1 MTTVSNQSEL
11 QTDTYAMPRPST
23 SVSPGLNADKKKML
37 GISAA
42 ALLLGGAAWAVVHT
56 PIPKPGAT
64 ESTNNNSDGSP
75 QSPSVALPSDID
87 VAGKVLDTM
96 PFDEAFKAAREE
108 VGVGGVFSWH
118 GRWYNTFEK
127 EEWNG
132 LSLDQRHEFLEMVT
146 QEELPF
152 KPYHQVAATTHA
164 ADVAPTLSTTVIEGH
179 MNGQRVMGLDFDQD
193 GVIDTLVLEGADG
206 YTYRVVDQTGNDG
219 LDTLLR
225 FDSMDGELV
234 AVAKLDN
241 PFVLTN
247 DQFSQNLEESMSREI
262 IDSILEPELV
272 SEPTETLAID
282 EHHDIDDDNDTLGNS
297 YDDDTYTNDG
307 DVQDMDE

>member
-1 MTTVSNQSEL
+1 MTTISNQSEL

-23 SVSPGLNADKKKML
+23 SVSPGLTADKKKML

-42 ALLLGGAAWAVVHT
+42 ALLLGGSAWAVAKKIQEKGPEDPAPLDPVQNPNPT
-56 PIPKPGAT
+56 A
-64 ESTNNNSDGSP
+64 S
-75 QSPSVALPSDID
+75 LPDELD

-96 PFDEAFKAAREE
+96 PFDEAFKTAREE

-152 KPYHQVAATTHA
+152 KPYHQAVAINHST
-164 ADVAPTLSTTVIEGH
+164 DVASPPATVIEGH
-179 MNGQRVMGLDFDQD
+179 MNGQRVMGLDFNRD
-193 GVIDTLVLEGADG
+193 GVIDTLVMDGKDG
-206 YTYRVVDQTGNDG
+206 YTYRVVDASGDDR

-225 FDSMDGELV
+225 YDSLNGELV
-234 AVAKLDN
+234 EIEKLDD
-241 PFVLTN
+241 PFILGN
-247 DQFSQNLEESMSREI
+247 DQFSQDLEESMSREI
-262 IDSILEPELV
+262 VDSILEPELV
-272 SEPTETLAID
+272 SEPTEALAVD
-282 EHHDIDDDNDTLGNS
+282 EHHTVDDDNDTLGNS
-297 YDDDTYTNDG
+297 YDDDDTYNNHG

>member
-23 SVSPGLNADKKKML
+23 SVSSGLNADKKKML

-42 ALLLGGAAWAVVHT
+42 ALLLGGSAWTVAKKIQEQRKGEPAPVDDGQPTTSAV
-56 PIPKPGAT
+56 
-64 ESTNNNSDGSP
+64 S
-75 QSPSVALPSDID
+75 LPDEID

-96 PFDEAFKAAREE
+96 PFDEAFKVARAE

-152 KPYHQVAATTHA
+152 KPYHQTVAIDHTT
-164 ADVAPTLSTTVIEGH
+164 DVASLPTTVIEGH
-179 MNGQRVMGLDFDQD
+179 MNGQRVMGLDFDHD
-193 GVIDTLVLEGADG
+193 GTIDTLIMEGNDG

-219 LDTLLR
+219 LDTILR
-225 FDSMDGELV
+225 FDSLDGELV

-241 PFVLTN
+241 PFILTN
-247 DQFSQNLEESMSREI
+247 DQFSQDLEESMSREI
-262 IDSILEPELV
+262 IDSVLEPELV
-272 SEPTETLAID
+272 SEPTAAMAIN
-282 EHHDIDDDNDTLGNS
+282 EHHNTDDDHDTLGNS
-297 YDDDTYTNDG
+297 YDDDDTYINDG

>member
-1 MTTVSNQSEL
+1 MTTISNQSEL

-75 QSPSVALPSDID
+75 QSPSVALPSDVD

-96 PFDEAFKAAREE
+96 PFDEAFKTARDE

-152 KPYHQVAATTHA
+152 KPYHQAVAINHST
-164 ADVAPTLSTTVIEGH
+164 DVASPPATVIEGH
-179 MNGQRVMGLDFDQD
+179 MNGQRVMGLDFNRD
-193 GVIDTLVLEGADG
+193 GVMDTLVMDGKDG
-206 YTYRVVDQTGNDG
+206 YTYRVVDASGDDR

-225 FDSMDGELV
+225 YDSLNGELV
-234 AVAKLDN
+234 EIEKLDD
-241 PFVLTN
+241 PFILGN

-262 IDSILEPELV
+262 VDSILEPELV
-272 SEPTETLAID
+272 SEPTEALAVD
-282 EHHDIDDDNDTLGNS
+282 EHHTVDDDNDTLGNS
-297 YDDDTYTNDG
+297 YDDDDTYNNHG